1 MSWIDAAENRI
12 VIICGDG
19 QRFEPLWKPSSR
31 STDFNITEF
40 QFSNVEGSLVKRKE
54 PQGRR
59 FPLELYFQGETH
71 LEQASAFEESAKD
84 KRAWN
89 ILHPY
94 YGSIFVQPVTIAF
107 NNQSFNV
114 TQLIIEVIETILED
128 APRAILDRVSDIQNR
143 AQVVDD
149 NINST
154 FSNSITVNAA
164 AATQAVQYN
173 DAAFASASG
182 DIPNQVDSD
191 VYFNAYKLA
200 NSTLVSA
207 TSTPLQKIR
216 AINSWLQSPFLF
228 QQSVLSRVAIF
239 EAQISQLNASVLSL
253 TNPNSKRIY
262 EVYLSSLLVGLGL
275 TSINPQQNDY
285 TTRGQVVEI
294 IEKILTQYN
303 TFVLNL
309 DSIQTLTG
317 STPTSYIPDAN
328 ILTSLSGFIK
338 FITAN
343 LLLIA
348 SDARQE
354 VTLLLEEDSN
364 AILLTHRF
372 YGLDQ
377 QDENLQL
384 FLDTNNIGSKELFK
398 IEKGR
403 LITYLI

>member
-1 MSWIDAAENRI
+1 
-12 VIICGDG
+12 
-19 QRFEPLWKPSSR
+19 
-31 STDFNITEF
+31 
-40 QFSNVEGSLVKRKE
+40 
-54 PQGRR
+54 
-59 FPLELYFQGETH
+59 
-71 LEQASAFEESAKD
+71 
-84 KRAWN
+84 
-89 ILHPY
+89 LHPY

-128 APRAILDRVSDIQNR
+128 APRAIVDRVSDIQNR

-173 DAAFASASG
+173 DAAFSSASG

-239 EAQISQLNASVLSL
+239 EAQIGQLNASVLSL

>member
-1 MSWIDAAENRI
+1 M
-12 VIICGDG
+12 
-19 QRFEPLWKPSSR
+19 
-31 STDFNITEF
+31 
-40 QFSNVEGSLVKRKE
+40 
-54 PQGRR
+54 
-59 FPLELYFQGETH
+59 
-71 LEQASAFEESAKD
+71 
-84 KRAWN
+84 
-89 ILHPY
+89 
-94 YGSIFVQPVTIAF
+94 
-107 NNQSFNV
+107 
-114 TQLIIEVIETILED
+114 
-128 APRAILDRVSDIQNR
+128 
-143 AQVVDD
+143 
-149 NINST
+149 
-154 FSNSITVNAA
+154 
-164 AATQAVQYN
+164 
-173 DAAFASASG
+173 
-182 DIPNQVDSD
+182 
-191 VYFNAYKLA
+191 
-200 NSTLVSA
+200 
-207 TSTPLQKIR
+207 
-216 AINSWLQSPFLF
+216 F

-239 EAQISQLNASVLSL
+239 EGQIGQLNASVLSL